1 MRTKYFLLLFLL
13 LLGAGCATSQYGSE
27 ATAVLEEGEPSIA
40 DTTFLYDSR
49 VIALETKDDALV
61 ARVNRLIEW
70 KGNLYI
76 LDKAGK
82 QVVAFNMDGKHLFT
96 IHRVGMGPEEYS
108 AVMDVAIDKRKNQL
122 VLLTEPSALLRFDA
136 EGNFI
141 GSRKLPGYYHSI
153 ALDGDFIYL
162 ENETYANGRLSE
174 NSITAIHGE
183 ETTGLLEPLIEIA
196 PFCFIA
202 GHQLSASSHVL
213 FTRKFD
219 NTIYKLENQSVSPS
233 YTIDFMNETFPE
245 DAKDKVYDCRD
256 LNKFSTEKGLV
267 YLMTDVTETSEHL
280 LFRTNLFDRLYILS
294 KWDDAVRK
302 YDYIFQSEYGY
313 NLHGY
318 TPVGGE
324 KERICFV
331 AMAGSLM
338 SLKSLVETYPKVK
351 AKTTVKMLELLNRVE
366 EDSNPVL
373 FYYKVK

>member
-49 VIALETKDDALV
+49 VIALETKDDALI

-82 QVVAFNMDGKHLFT
+82 QVV
-96 IHRVGMGPEEYS
+96 
-108 AVMDVAIDKRKNQL
+108 
-122 VLLTEPSALLRFDA
+122 DA
-136 EGNFI
+136 ESNFI
-141 GSRKLPGYYHSI
+141 SSRKLPGYYHSI

-202 GHQLSASSHVL
+202 GHQLSASSPVL

-219 NTIYKLENQSVSPS
+219 NTIYKLENQSASPS

-245 DAKDKVYDCRD
+245 DAKDKVYECRD

>member
-49 VIALETKDDALV
+49 VIALETKDDALI

-82 QVVAFNMDGKHLFT
+82 QVV
-96 IHRVGMGPEEYS
+96 
-108 AVMDVAIDKRKNQL
+108 
-122 VLLTEPSALLRFDA
+122 DA

-202 GHQLSASSHVL
+202 GHQLSASSPVL

-219 NTIYKLENQSVSPS
+219 NTIYKLENQSASPS

-256 LNKFSTEKGLV
+256 LNKFSREKGLV

>member
-1 MRTKYFLLLFLL
+1 MLFLL
-13 LLGAGCATSQYGSE
+13 LLGAGCATSQYESE

-49 VIALETKDDALV
+49 VIALETKDDALI

-76 LDKAGK
+76 LIKRGK
-82 QVVAFNMDGKHLFT
+82 QVV
-96 IHRVGMGPEEYS
+96 
-108 AVMDVAIDKRKNQL
+108 
-122 VLLTEPSALLRFDA
+122 DA

-141 GSRKLPGYYHSI
+141 SSRKLPGYYHSI

-202 GHQLSASSHVL
+202 GHQLSASSPVL

-219 NTIYKLENQSVSPS
+219 NTIYKLENQSASPS
-233 YTIDFMNETFPE
+233 CTIDFMNETFPE

-256 LNKFSTEKGLV
+256 LNKFSREKGLV

-318 TPVGGE
+318 TPVGSE

-373 FYYKVK
+373 FITR

>member
-49 VIALETKDDALV
+49 VIALETKDDALI

-82 QVVAFNMDGKHLFT
+82 QVV
-96 IHRVGMGPEEYS
+96 
-108 AVMDVAIDKRKNQL
+108 
-122 VLLTEPSALLRFDA
+122 DA
-136 EGNFI
+136 ESNFI
-141 GSRKLPGYYHSI
+141 SSRKLPGYYHSI

-202 GHQLSASSHVL
+202 GHQLSASSPVL

>member
-49 VIALETKDDALV
+49 VIALETKDDALI

-76 LDKAGK
+76 LDKVGK
-82 QVVAFNMDGKHLFT
+82 QVV
-96 IHRVGMGPEEYS
+96 
-108 AVMDVAIDKRKNQL
+108 
-122 VLLTEPSALLRFDA
+122 DA

-141 GSRKLPGYYHSI
+141 SSRKLPGYYHSI

-202 GHQLSASSHVL
+202 GHQLSASSPVL

>member
-49 VIALETKDDALV
+49 VIALETKDDALI

-82 QVVAFNMDGKHLFT
+82 QVV
-96 IHRVGMGPEEYS
+96 
-108 AVMDVAIDKRKNQL
+108 
-122 VLLTEPSALLRFDA
+122 DA

-141 GSRKLPGYYHSI
+141 SSRKLPGYYHSI

-202 GHQLSASSHVL
+202 GHQLSASSPVL

-233 YTIDFMNETFPE
+233 YTIDFMNEIFPE

>member
-1 MRTKYFLLLFLL
+1 M
-13 LLGAGCATSQYGSE
+13 
-27 ATAVLEEGEPSIA
+27 V
-40 DTTFLYDSR
+40 
-49 VIALETKDDALV
+49 
-61 ARVNRLIEW
+61 
-70 KGNLYI
+70 
-76 LDKAGK
+76 
-82 QVVAFNMDGKHLFT
+82 
-96 IHRVGMGPEEYS
+96 
-108 AVMDVAIDKRKNQL
+108 
-122 VLLTEPSALLRFDA
+122 DA

-141 GSRKLPGYYHSI
+141 SSRKLPGYYHSI

-202 GHQLSASSHVL
+202 GHQLSASSPVL

-219 NTIYKLENQSVSPS
+219 NTIYKLENQSASPS

>member
-1 MRTKYFLLLFLL
+1 M
-13 LLGAGCATSQYGSE
+13 
-27 ATAVLEEGEPSIA
+27 
-40 DTTFLYDSR
+40 
-49 VIALETKDDALV
+49 
-61 ARVNRLIEW
+61 
-70 KGNLYI
+70 
-76 LDKAGK
+76 
-82 QVVAFNMDGKHLFT
+82 
-96 IHRVGMGPEEYS
+96 
-108 AVMDVAIDKRKNQL
+108 
-122 VLLTEPSALLRFDA
+122 LLTEPSALLRFDA

-141 GSRKLPGYYHSI
+141 SSRKLPGYYHSI

-202 GHQLSASSHVL
+202 GHQLSASSPVL

-318 TPVGGE
+318 TPVGSE

>member
-49 VIALETKDDALV
+49 VIALETKDDALI

-76 LDKAGK
+76 LDKSGK
-82 QVVAFNMDGKHLFT
+82 QVV
-96 IHRVGMGPEEYS
+96 
-108 AVMDVAIDKRKNQL
+108 
-122 VLLTEPSALLRFDA
+122 DA

-141 GSRKLPGYYHSI
+141 SSRKLPGYYHSI

-202 GHQLSASSHVL
+202 GHQLSASSPVL

-219 NTIYKLENQSVSPS
+219 NTIYKLENQSASPS

-245 DAKDKVYDCRD
+245 DAKDKVYECRD